1 MGVFSKNEQPT
12 EKIKRSTYDRSWQNS
27 LTMKYGYLY
36 PCFCKETF
44 SGCSWHIDAAAGLR
58 FLPTFFPLQTKQRC
72 SIDFFY
78 VRSRNLW
85 KGFKNFK
92 FQTGKHDGLPRLSER
107 NKMVHSK
114 TGSLGDFLNLPS
126 TIVGANTIKYS
137 SDFFAPIYSPTN
149 SSNTTFKLVSYS
161 FTPAREL
168 INEPV
173 GSENEGYR
181 FITLKSISPSSGSFG
196 SIAKSD
202 ISLFTPAGDGDLV
215 DFNAYAAAYRK
226 LPLSGPLPSAVLSG
240 LKAGTLKFY
249 GSTSVSLNG
258 SSTVTVSDKSASGD
272 PLFQLGKDGSVYILE
287 PSRQYDLPYY
297 SLFIGVLFGSI
308 PNPPSSALYESL
320 SQMPTLTVLVGDSEA
335 FQIVEATSVLDSIPY
350 EINAL
355 PFRAYE
361 QIYNAFYR
369 DDRNNPYVV
378 NGEYDPNVFLPS
390 YDGGIDDN
398 TYELRKRNWEQDFL
412 TTAMPSPQYGNA
424 PLVGITEAGS
434 LVFSD
439 PNGDLFASK
448 IQTDENGATVGFETT
463 RSSSANKTLVSFV
476 NSGISINDLRGV
488 NSLQRYLEAN
498 IRRGLRY
505 QDQIKSHYG
514 VDVSYAELDM
524 PEFLGSVNLSVNV
537 DQINQTAP
545 GDGDPLGAYAG
556 QMSAIGGGKTINKY
570 TDEDGFIIG
579 LISVVPVP
587 CYSQLLPKFFT
598 KINDPLEYYS
608 PEFAYLGM
616 QPIKYDQVC
625 PLQAANQGVSLDAT
639 YGYQRAWY
647 EYMSDVDEIHGQFRT
662 TLNNYVLS
670 RVFNT
675 VPSLNS
681 DFLTVDPS
689 QLNDVFSISEVE
701 IDGKKVQLDT
711 ILGQVHFK
719 VSFEAPIPR
728 FGTPRLE

>member
-12 EKIKRSTYDRSWQNS
+12 ETIKRSTYDRSWQNS
-27 LTMKYGYLY
+27 LTLKYGYLY

-44 SGCSWHIDAAAGLR
+44 SGCSWHIDVAAGLR

-92 FQTGKHDGLPRLSER
+92 FQTGKHDGFPRLSPAQ
-107 NKMVHSK
+107 KMFQSK
-114 TGSLGDFLNLPS
+114 TCSLGDYLNLPS
-126 TIVGANTIKYS
+126 TIVGPNTVKYNLS
-137 SDFFAPIYSPTN
+137 FNAPIWESTVPNPDNIKIYGGSPAK
-149 SSNTTFKLVSYS
+149 SI
-161 FTPAREL
+161 
-168 INEPV
+168 INLAQ
-173 GSENEGYR
+173 GSEHEGYQ
-181 FITLKSISPSSGSFG
+181 FISLANNAGFSTFG
-196 SIAKSD
+196 SIAKAD
-202 ISLFTPAGDGDLV
+202 IASFPPASVGDLV
-215 DFNAYAAAYRK
+215 DDGAYAPAYRK
-226 LPLSGPLPSAVLSG
+226 LPLSGPLPQSILDGLLSKKIF
-240 LKAGTLKFY
+240 LY
-249 GSTSVSLNG
+249 GSTSTSLNG
-258 SSTVTVSDKSASGD
+258 SNTINATDKSSSGD
-272 PLFQLGKDGSVYILE
+272 PLYQLGKDGSVYILE
-287 PSRQYDLPYY
+287 PSRQYDLSYY
-297 SLFIGVLFGSI
+297 SLFISLPFGSD
-308 PNPPSSALYESL
+308 PKAVFDPFLADLAA
-320 SQMPTLTVLVGDSEA
+320 MPFLVVLVGDSELY
-335 FQIVEATSVLDSIPY
+335 QVVEATSVLSSIPY

-398 TYELRKRNWEQDFL
+398 RYELRKRNWEQDFL

-463 RSSSANKTLVSFV
+463 RSSSANKALVSFA

-545 GDGDPLGAYAG
+545 GDGDPLGSYAG
-556 QMSAIGGGKTINKY
+556 QMSAIGGGKTINKF

-608 PEFAYLGM
+608 SEFAYLGM
-616 QPIKYDQVC
+616 QPIKYDQIC

-711 ILGQVHFK
+711 ILGQIHFK

-728 FGTPRLE
+728 FGSPRLE